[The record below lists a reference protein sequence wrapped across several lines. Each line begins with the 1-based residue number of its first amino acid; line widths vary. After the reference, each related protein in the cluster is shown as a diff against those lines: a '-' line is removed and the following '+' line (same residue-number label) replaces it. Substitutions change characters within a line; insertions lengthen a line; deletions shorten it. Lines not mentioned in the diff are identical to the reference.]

1 MRGFRIPLRFVL
13 LVFSVFATGCSRE
26 PDAPAAPADSDVVV
40 RLAPALEAIVP
51 EDAIIE
57 KLAGDFQFIEGPVWI
72 EDAAGG
78 PHLLFSDIRANT
90 IYSWS
95 PTEGVSEFLNPVT
108 PDDSEAGGHG
118 GSNGLSLDLEGR
130 LILCEHG
137 NRQVSRIETDN
148 SRSVLADRFEGKRLN
163 SPNDILFHSSG
174 WAYFTDPPYGLT
186 DGDEDPQKE
195 LDHNGI
201 YRLGPEGQLEL
212 LREQTRPN
220 GLALSPDEKTLYVA
234 NSDSEQRVWFAYDV
248 LEDGRL
254 SEGKIFFDATES
266 DAPGVPDGLR
276 VDTSGNV
283 YATGPGGV
291 WIFAP
296 DGTHLGTIHPPE
308 LPANVGWGDE
318 DGKTLYI
325 TARTGLYRIRL
336 MIYLGPRIVQ
346 VMGEDVPLLR
356 SLSYKSAG
364 GIPTYAMLVQSA
376 LTLGFIYTAT
386 FQQVLLYAGF
396 TLNLITALTVA
407 GVFVLRHREPEIER
421 PYRTWGYP

>member
-1 MRGFRIPLRFVL
+1 MRGFRIPLRLVL

-26 PDAPAAPADSDVVV
+26 PAAPAAPADSDTVV
-40 RLAPALEAIVP
+40 RLAPALDAIVP
-51 EDAIIE
+51 EDAVIE

-95 PTEGVSEFLNPVT
+95 PTAGVSEFLNPVT
-108 PDDSEAGGHG
+108 PDDSEAGGNG

-163 SPNDILFHSSG
+163 SPNDIVFHSSG

-186 DGDEDPQKE
+186 DGDDDSQKE

-254 SEGKIFFDATES
+254 SEGTIFFDATES

-291 WIFAP
+291 WIIAP
-296 DGTHLGTIHPPE
+296 DGTHLGTIRPPE
-308 LPANVGWGDE
+308 LPANVGWGDA

-336 MIYLGPRIVQ
+336 L
-346 VMGEDVPLLR
+346 
-356 SLSYKSAG
+356 
-364 GIPTYAMLVQSA
+364 IPGKL
-376 LTLGFIYTAT
+376 
-386 FQQVLLYAGF
+386 
-396 TLNLITALTVA
+396 
-407 GVFVLRHREPEIER
+407 P
-421 PYRTWGYP
+421 

>member
-1 MRGFRIPLRFVL
+1 MRRTEPISACYGVERGTPVDRYYLHRFLDNHRARITGRVIEIQGTSYIDRFGVEVSEAHSVDIVSGTSPTFVCDLAESEGVLPSNHYDCFLMPNSTQHFRKLKACLKQALRVVRPGGWILGSSAVL
-13 LVFSVFATGCSRE
+13 LPLI
-26 PDAPAAPADSDVVV
+26 PDG
-40 RLAPALEAIVP
+40 P
-51 EDAIIE
+51 E
-57 KLAGDFQFIEGPVWI
+57 FW
-72 EDAAGG
+72 
-78 PHLLFSDIRANT
+78 H
-90 IYSWS
+90 
-95 PTEGVSEFLNPVT
+95 VT

-220 GLALSPDEKTLYVA
+220 GLALSPDEETLYVA

-336 MIYLGPRIVQ
+336 L
-346 VMGEDVPLLR
+346 
-356 SLSYKSAG
+356 
-364 GIPTYAMLVQSA
+364 
-376 LTLGFIYTAT
+376 
-386 FQQVLLYAGF
+386 
-396 TLNLITALTVA
+396 VA
-407 GVFVLRHREPEIER
+407 GKLP
-421 PYRTWGYP
+421 